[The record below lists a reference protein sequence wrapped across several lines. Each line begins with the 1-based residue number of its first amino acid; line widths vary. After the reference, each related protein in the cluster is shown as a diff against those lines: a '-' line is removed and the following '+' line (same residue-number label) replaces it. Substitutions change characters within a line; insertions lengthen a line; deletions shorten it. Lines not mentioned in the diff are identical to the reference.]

1 MLNHSSKGYQ
11 KKISKLQIVPWQPKL
26 WHFPTT
32 TFWHHQQPNLQNNHS
47 QNHHNFCDDL
57 QAKPR
62 CDFKIWITKIIRRKY
77 SHDLLKSFVVK
88 ICSEPQQQQQQKS
101 FLFIFHNRYN
111 NTRKLFP
118 VIIKILIKLL
128 DGEKL
133 MLLQQQTKIQ
143 RIKIPSLNPFFA
155 GNQPGTTNVQTFQ
168 DSSRKSEHQQ
178 QRTGQKFQ
186 RTYKILFIVSFW
198 L

>member
-1 MLNHSSKGYQ
+1 MNHYSSINSAFLCWIIPRKAT
-11 KKISKLQIVPWQPKL
+11 KKIFSKLQIVPWQPKL

-88 ICSEPQQQQQQKS
+88 ICCELNNNNKKS

-111 NTRKLFP
+111 KTRKLFP

-143 RIKIPSLNPFFA
+143 RIKIPSLNPLFLQA
-155 GNQPGTTNVQTFQ
+155 ISLPRQQP
-168 DSSRKSEHQQ
+168 
-178 QRTGQKFQ
+178 
-186 RTYKILFIVSFW
+186 
-198 L
+198 